1 MSANRHPIN
10 PLLPLLLCAISAV
23 VFGCANTLEPCS
35 PAVYV
40 SSISA
45 LQPEE
50 YPGEIDKYRRL
61 IQSDLH
67 LGIQQRAHL
76 YLASLYFSPM
86 NPNRDY
92 KLALKHLETYALF
105 DPDFVNGVDPR
116 LLLAAIIELQRLSA
130 TADAQ
135 SKAIQA
141 LNQEIQILKIQASAS
156 RGSKYDTQKANQ
168 KLKWKIGRLQKRI
181 RNLETSNAQLNKT
194 IEMLSKLDSRLEEKR
209 SNFIK
214 MDSGGK
220 K

>member
-1 MSANRHPIN
+1 MRTFSRTFNT
-10 PLLPLLLCAISAV
+10 LLLCAITAGV
-23 VFGCANTLEPCS
+23 LGCANTPES
-35 PAVYV
+35 STPAVYV
-40 SSISA
+40 PSISG

-50 YPGEIDKYRRL
+50 YPGEIDKYHQL

-67 LGIQQRAHL
+67 LDIQQRAHL

-105 DPDFVNGVDPR
+105 DPDFVNGLDPR
-116 LLLAAIIELQRLSA
+116 LLLAAIIELERLSA
-130 TADAQ
+130 IADAQ

-141 LNQEIQILKIQASAS
+141 LNQEVEILKIQASAS
-156 RGSKYDTQKANQ
+156 RGSKHDTQKANR
-168 KLKWKIGRLQKRI
+168 KLMKRIGRLQKKI
-181 RNLETSNAQLNKT
+181 RKLETSNAQLNKT

-214 MDSGGK
+214 LDSGEEE
-220 K
+220 

>member
-1 MSANRHPIN
+1 MRTNSHTFST
-10 PLLPLLLCAISAV
+10 LLLWAITAV
-23 VFGCANTLEPCS
+23 VLGCANTPEPIA

-40 SSISA
+40 TSIST
-45 LQPEE
+45 LQPEA
-50 YPGEIDKYRRL
+50 YAGEIDKYHQL

-67 LGIQQRAHL
+67 LDIQQRSHL

-116 LLLAAIIELQRLSA
+116 LLLAAIIELERLSA
-130 TADAQ
+130 IADAQ

-141 LNQEIQILKIQASAS
+141 LNQEAEMLKIQASAS
-156 RGSKYDTQKANQ
+156 RGSKYDTQKANR
-168 KLKWKIGRLQKRI
+168 KLKKRIGRLQKKI

-214 MDSGGK
+214 IGPGEEE
-220 K
+220 